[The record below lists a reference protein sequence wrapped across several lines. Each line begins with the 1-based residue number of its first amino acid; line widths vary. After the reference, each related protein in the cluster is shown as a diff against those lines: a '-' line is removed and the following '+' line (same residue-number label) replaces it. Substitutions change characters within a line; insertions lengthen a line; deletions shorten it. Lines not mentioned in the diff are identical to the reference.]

1 MILYFCKMVSI
12 VRLTT
17 ADTELLSKMGGTS
30 LIESHGHSAT
40 PQIMQEY
47 VDKNFRTEACR
58 NELIDE
64 SNIFYAIFYNNEPA
78 GYYKIILNKPHP
90 AVALQPV
97 TYMERL
103 YLLSRFYNL
112 KLGQQLM
119 QHAVNLSKNSSEKG
133 MWLTVWQ
140 KNERAL
146 RFYQKA
152 GFAVVEEGKFVL
164 TEKYS
169 NPTWVMMMEY

>member
-1 MILYFCKMVSI
+1 MFYFCTMVSL
-12 VRLTT
+12 VRLTST
-17 ADTELLSKMGGTS
+17 DAELLSTIGGTS

-40 PQIMQEY
+40 PQIMHEY
-47 VDKNFRTEACR
+47 VDKSFSAEVCR
-58 NELIDE
+58 NELKDE

-103 YLLSRFYNL
+103 YLLSRFYDL

-119 QHAVNLSKNSSEKG
+119 LHAVDLSKSSGEKG
-133 MWLTVWQ
+133 MWLNVW
-140 KNERAL
+140 KENERAI
-146 RFYQKA
+146 RFYQKQ
-152 GFAVVEEGKFVL
+152 GFETIGESEFVL
-164 TEKYS
+164 TATHA
-169 NPTWVMMMEY
+169 NPNWVMMMEY

>member
-1 MILYFCKMVSI
+1 MIYFCTMVSLI
-12 VRLTT
+12 RLTST
-17 ADTELLSKMGGTS
+17 DAELLSTIGATS
-30 LIESHGHSAT
+30 LLESHEHSAT

-47 VDKNFRTEACR
+47 VDKSFSAEVCR
-58 NELIDE
+58 NELKDE
-64 SNIFYAIFYNNEPA
+64 CNIFYAIFYHNEPA

-103 YLLSRFYNL
+103 YLLSRFYDL

-119 QHAVNLSKNSSEKG
+119 KHAVNLSKSSGDKG

-140 KNERAL
+140 KNERAIS
-146 RFYQKA
+146 FYQKA
-152 GFAVVEEGKFVL
+152 GFAVVEEGKFIL
-164 TEKYS
+164 TDEHS
-169 NPTWVMMMEY
+169 NPTWVMVVEY